1 MIPTGND
8 AVGVPPACGGER
20 RTIAPD
26 VGRIPSSGRL
36 RDLGLI
42 NWILARSAARTVGA
56 PQMHLF
62 TTLGQHKRLFLAML
76 PYAGALLRG
85 RLPRA
90 DTELVILR
98 VAHLRN
104 SEYELQHH
112 RLMGRRRG
120 LDDQTQQ
127 AIFAWPDSPAGL
139 SDRQRALLNAT
150 DEFVNSRSISDE
162 VWQQLV
168 GHLDR
173 RQLIEFCMLAG
184 QYDSLAATMSALEIP
199 LDHPQ

>member
-1 MIPTGND
+1 VKRAGDD
-8 AVGVPPACGGER
+8 AKRSFEEER
-20 RTIAPD
+20 RMNNLD

-42 NWILARSAARTVGA
+42 NWVLAKSAARTVRA

-62 TTLGQHKRLFLAML
+62 ATLGQHKRLFLAMM
-76 PYAGALLRG
+76 PYSALLLRG
-85 RLPRA
+85 RLPSA

-98 VAHLRN
+98 VAHVRN

-112 RLMGRRRG
+112 RLMGHRRG
-120 LDDQTQQ
+120 LNDQMQQ
-127 AIFAWPDSPAGL
+127 AIFAWPDSPDGL
-139 SDRQRALLNAT
+139 SERQQVLLRAT
-150 DEFVNSRSISDE
+150 DEFVNDRSISGE
-162 VWQQLV
+162 VWEQLA

-199 LDHPQ
+199 LDHPDQR